1 MTESMKYEDLRDQT
15 QGEIGAAW
23 READRYQEYLTNS
36 YRDLAA
42 DESLSEQGRYQ
53 KATTYY
59 ENVSAKIEDGRAR
72 ARKLATEEARKA
84 ERASVPLPD
93 GFTLASAKVADSSA
107 LIAVQNETQMIL
119 SRIEKQRARMP
130 EGLDL
135 SQSSADSLREAYSE
149 GLETGGL
156 EGHARCRA
164 ALEAAKSLGV
174 EVGSVVDPHRTQA
187 HRDALD
193 RAGRLSQVAQ
203 AIGGSAPEPPFST
216 QEAQGGSFH
225 SGGAPFLFAPKK
237 HTRQPQNPRK
247 TNPWSR

>member
-1 MTESMKYEDLRDQT
+1 MKYEDLRDQAE
-15 QGEIGAAW
+15 GEVGISW
-23 READRYQEYLTNS
+23 READRYAEALSAT
-36 YRDLAA
+36 YRTLAA
-42 DESLSEQGRYQ
+42 DDNLSEAGRYE
-53 KATTYY
+53 KAATYY
-59 ENVSAKIEDGRAR
+59 ENVAHKVEDGRAR
-72 ARKLATEEARKA
+72 ARTLAIEAARQA

-107 LIAVQNETQMIL
+107 LITVQNETQAIL

-203 AIGGSAPEPPFST
+203 AIGGKAPTPPFSS
-216 QEAQGGSFH
+216 QDKQGGNFH
-225 SGGAPFLFAPKK
+225 AGGAAEYLFQPKR
-237 HTRQPQNPRK
+237 HYTQPQNPRK